1 KNVSSKNPSKTDND
15 SLNSNSFDCILSP
28 ASSNST
34 KVAVRF
40 EDEQDDKPN
49 SWFTIKR
56 TYSQFSWLNDQL
68 SNSSDFFLS
77 SKFPDRPQINLL
89 SSPVYLERKKSQF
102 ERWISTICFTSE
114 TPQSKYAIL
123 HFFTTKNLIVPA
135 KKENGFLS
143 WITNPYIE
151 SQKEYSI
158 KLYKPSGQYVEW
170 DEDLINARRKH
181 ISRLETS
188 YLQLKQAVHSIF
200 VQQEELDASQSV
212 FIYDL
217 KEMFQNYRTDSFKN
231 RLANIRPIDL
241 ANKRHIKRFGRSTE
255 LLSSLHKIHILQ
267 NRENKYYN
275 NQEFFDPLNEI
286 LQLTSCYKVALT
298 ISFALLL
305 IFILIFEYSSQLN
318 TYNFI
323 SFIFSQNNLNYFFQI
338 LAKYDRAALHFAE
351 CNSNTE
357 FITSNYSDTSNKY
370 LKAKKSEETAKNEL
384 ETCKTEFSNIKSK
397 LDSQTFKFE
406 KLRYSSIKNCILK
419 FSKFKTESANNL
431 LYSLS
436 TSLHALRSKD
446 SVTLTYKP
454 QTNIGNLMLNEIKTP
469 ISTPK
474 NKSISGRVHN
484 SSSLDIKGNPI
495 IPQTVTSKSQDSFFI
510 SQNLPPESEFNPV
523 LSINNSPNLSFEYPS
538 ESSLIQRLAPEDYL
552 ISECLVNSGLLP
564 KTKSI
569 KPRKSS
575 NTPRKMSSYKSP
587 IPSSSKSPIIPRQA
601 SSSSFVK
608 TRMSRTDS
616 KNQEM
621 YNNYD
626 REIYKN
632 RSNSIRISS
641 NTSNFS
647 QFTLSSITI
656 SKPSA
661 DNILHPFKIGTV
673 QSSDTLNRF

>member
-1 KNVSSKNPSKTDND
+1 MISCIISQAEPHFEDILFLIYCKIQKSVSNKNSPKTDIAPLSAD
-15 SLNSNSFDCILSP
+15 SFDCILSP

-40 EDEQDDKPN
+40 DDEQDDKPN
-49 SWFTIKR
+49 SWFSIKR

-89 SSPVYLERKKSQF
+89 PSSVYLERKKSQF

-123 HFFTTKNLIVPA
+123 HFFTAKNLIVPA

-170 DEDLINARRKH
+170 DEDLINARKKH

-217 KEMFQNYRTDSFKN
+217 KEMLQNYNSNSLKN
-231 RLANIRPIDL
+231 SLATIRPIDL
-241 ANKRHIKRFGRSTE
+241 ANKRHIKRISRSTE
-255 LLSSLHKIHILQ
+255 LLSSLHKINILQ
-267 NRENKYYN
+267 NRENKFYN

-286 LQLTSCYKVALT
+286 LQLASCYK
-298 ISFALLL
+298 
-305 IFILIFEYSSQLN
+305 
-318 TYNFI
+318 
-323 SFIFSQNNLNYFFQI
+323 NNLNYFFQI
-338 LAKYDRAALHFAE
+338 LAKYDRATLHFAE

-357 FITSNYSDTSNKY
+357 LITSNYPDTSNKY
-370 LKAKKSEETAKNEL
+370 LKAKKNEETAKNEL

-406 KLRYSSIKNCILK
+406 KLRYSSIKNCLLK

-446 SVTLTYKP
+446 GVTLTYKP

-469 ISTPK
+469 ISLPK
-474 NKSISGRVHN
+474 NKHASGRVHN

-495 IPQTVTSKSQDSFFI
+495 IPTTVASKSQDSFFI
-510 SQNLPPESEFNPV
+510 SQNHPSDFEFNPV
-523 LSINNSPNLSFEYPS
+523 ISINNSPNLSFEYPS

-564 KTKSI
+564 KVKLI

-575 NTPRKMSSYKSP
+575 NTPRKMSFYKSP
-587 IPSSSKSPIIPRQA
+587 IPSSSKSPIISRQA

-608 TRMSRTDS
+608 NRMSRTDS

-621 YNNYD
+621 YHNYD
-626 REIYKN
+626 KQIYRN

-641 NTSNFS
+641 NASDFS

-656 SKPSA
+656 SKPAA